1 MNRYEKAP
9 KSTDRL
15 SYVYRTEFLDGS
27 IHFGRINASKHYTP
41 KNYINNILSTVKHN
55 ASNPLRVTMTTEFE
69 YKVADEVG
77 SLKCEIVFAGP
88 TDEARIYRDKMVKE
102 TGLACMNKRSSGDD
116 SLGIDNIVRVA
127 KEFTKV
133 LKSATETFYFIE
145 PKYGRSVG
153 LAEKIIANVKHPIY
167 SNYLKLACIQVER
180 V

>member
-9 KSTDRL
+9 KSTERL
-15 SYVYRTEFLDGS
+15 SYVYKTQFLDGS
-27 IHFGRINASKHYTP
+27 IHYGRVNASKHYSP
-41 KNYINNILSTVKHN
+41 KGYIANALSAVKHN
-55 ASNPLRVTMTTEFE
+55 ANNPLRVCMTTEFE
-69 YKVADEVG
+69 YKVEEEFET
-77 SLKCEIVFAGP
+77 LKCEIVFSGP

-102 TGLACMNKRSSGDD
+102 AGVFSMNRRSSGDD
-116 SLGIDNIVRVA
+116 SLGLDNIVRVA

-153 LAEKIIANVKHPIY
+153 LGEKIISNVKHPIY